1 MEKLIRNVLAAT
13 HLPDN
18 DKRRVIYTLLAGAGS
33 ALSQPGD
40 ASLLLGL
47 SLELKTASNRTLLD
61 DWTGDRILEVVSTAH
76 RADFWA
82 FFHTDWFH
90 NKISGTVSN
99 MDYARNITFMVQ
111 VARRKKA
118 TAQTEDDKLE
128 LEQDMSALRTLA
140 EKKCISA
147 QPPLD
152 FLLQGLF
159 IVMFV
164 SLPEV
169 QPLAT
174 NDYIQFLVD
183 HIASSPVASGSSQG
197 SSLQSTKNAT
207 SLLRQ
212 CWEDRPDNV
221 VLTLPHLLYYLADT
235 QKEYPLAL
243 GQLVGAV
250 PPNFTSY
257 VEPYIQSMDRSVL
270 WRLQVPIQR
279 LIDWLVTTDMPGIG
293 VWIVAIMEG
302 LASQGEFIILR
313 ELADKNAY
321 KIARQLAFSQRR
333 NDALLVL
340 RCILLGYH
348 HSDGLFKNISQGLIP
363 LVVPCRKTPE
373 DRKFA
378 TDVCNLAQTLV
389 IHFGDVDD
397 IGTKVQKARMALDLP
412 IVPRAEALRTMQE
425 SSWKKGLHIQNTS
438 AGLRRKAAL
447 VQPLGKVG
455 LVNLGNSCF
464 MNSALRA
471 LFCSGDFS
479 KAVLNDTAR
488 VPREM
493 ALTTRLREAFTG
505 MSTSRLS
512 IYTPLT
518 LYKALPDWLNDGHQQ
533 DAAEFTK
540 ILFSLMEDEDPASK
554 KALSSFH
561 GTVVNQIKCSVCGTV
576 SSNKEGF
583 YDLAVPLTASESSL
597 DLQSVVDV
605 FPSVEELNEQN
616 NNMYHCDKCQVLR
629 AATRYTMLASLPTN
643 LIISLNRF
651 RFDIQRSRRIKINTP
666 IRLARSIQVKVQDGH
681 ELQGYD
687 LYAVVIHTGES
698 ANHGH
703 YYTYARDSGPSVTN
717 SDGGSSST
725 NSEAKAAAKST
736 WLLYNDTSVAVSSF
750 EAMQQTLANSRSETP
765 YMLFFRKTEL
775 QSSRAHPPLTKTISN
790 L

>member
-1 MEKLIRNVLAAT
+1 METVIRKVLAAS

-18 DKRRVIYTLLAGAGS
+18 DKKRAINTLLARGVPT
-33 ALSQPGD
+33 LLKPD
-40 ASLLLGL
+40 ASLLLDLGL
-47 SLELKTASNRTLLD
+47 DLKSASNRTLLD
-61 DWTGDRILEVVSTAH
+61 DWTGDRILEAVSNSH
-76 RADFWA
+76 RDLFWA
-82 FFHTDWFH
+82 VLHTDWFH
-90 NKISGTVSN
+90 NKISGTISN
-99 MDYARNITFMVQ
+99 MDYARNIMFMVQ
-111 VARRKKA
+111 VARRKEA
-118 TAQTEDDKLE
+118 TALTEDDKLE
-128 LEQDMSALRTLA
+128 LEQDMTALRIFA
-140 EKKCISA
+140 EKKCIGA
-147 QPPLD
+147 QSPLD
-152 FLLQGLF
+152 YTLQGIF

-164 SLPEV
+164 NLPASR
-169 QPLAT
+169 PLIVS
-174 NDYIQFLVD
+174 DYIQFLVD
-183 HIASSPVASGSSQG
+183 HIASSPVTSGLSQEAS
-197 SSLQSTKNAT
+197 LRSTKNAT
-207 SLLRQ
+207 LLLRR
-212 CWEDRPDNV
+212 CWDDRPDNV
-221 VLTLPHLLYYLADT
+221 VLTLPHLLFYLSDT
-235 QKEYPLAL
+235 QTECPLAI
-243 GQLVGAV
+243 GRLVGAV
-250 PPNFTSY
+250 PANFTSY
-257 VEPYIQSMDRSVL
+257 VEPFIQGMDRSAL
-270 WRLQVPIQR
+270 WRLQLPIQR
-279 LIDWLVTTDMPGIG
+279 LIDWLVTTDMPGTG
-293 VWIVAIMEG
+293 VWIVSLMES
-302 LASQGEFIILR
+302 LASQGEFMILR

-321 KIARQLAFSQRR
+321 KVARQLAFKERR
-333 NDALLVL
+333 NDALPVL
-340 RCILLGYH
+340 RLILLGYH
-348 HSDGLFKNISQGLIP
+348 HSDVLFKNISQGLIP

-373 DRKFA
+373 DREFA
-378 TDVCNLAQTLV
+378 AEVCSLAQTLV

-438 AGLRRKAAL
+438 AGFRRKAAL

-471 LFCSGDFS
+471 LFCSGDFAR
-479 KAVLNDTAR
+479 AVLNDTAK
-488 VPREM
+488 VPQTR

-561 GTVVNQIKCSVCGTV
+561 GTVVNQIKCHVCGTV

-583 YDLAVPLTASESSL
+583 YDLAVPLPAADSSL

-616 NNMYHCDKCQVLR
+616 NNMYHCDNCHALR

-643 LIISLNRF
+643 LIVSLNRF
-651 RFDIQRSRRIKINTP
+651 RFDVQRSRRIKINTP
-666 IRLARSIQVKVQDGH
+666 IRLAESIQIKLQDGH
-681 ELQGYD
+681 DLQGYE

-703 YYTYARDSGPSVTN
+703 YYTYAKDSGPSITTN
-717 SDGGSSST
+717 TEGASSS
-725 NSEAKAAAKST
+725 EAAAKST
-736 WLLYNDTSVAVSSF
+736 WLLYNDTSVTLSSF
-750 EAMQQTLANSRSETP
+750 EAMQHALANSRKETP

-775 QSSRAHPPLTKTISN
+775 HSSRAHAPLARTISN

>member
-1 MEKLIRNVLAAT
+1 MEKLIRNVLAAA
-13 HLPDN
+13 HLRDN
-18 DKRRVIYTLLAGAGS
+18 DKKKVIYTLLAGSAS
-33 ALSQPGD
+33 ALSEPGD

-61 DWTGDRILEVVSTAH
+61 DWTADRILEAVSTARH
-76 RADFWA
+76 ADFWD
-82 FFHTDWFH
+82 FFRTEWFH
-90 NKISGTVSN
+90 NRISGIVSN
-99 MDYARNITFMVQ
+99 MDYARNITLMVQ
-111 VARRKKA
+111 VARRKEA
-118 TAQTEDDKLE
+118 TAQNEDDKLV
-128 LEQDMSALRTLA
+128 LEQDVSALRTFA
-140 EKKCISA
+140 EKTCVSA

-152 FLLQGLF
+152 YLLQHQHNTPPTTSLRVIQGLF

-164 SLPEV
+164 NLPGAR
-169 QPLAT
+169 PLAT

-183 HIASSPVASGSSQG
+183 HIASSPIASESSQG
-197 SSLQSTKNAT
+197 LSLQSTKNAT
-207 SLLRQ
+207 SLLQQ

-235 QKEYPLAL
+235 LKEYPLAL

-250 PPNFTSY
+250 PPNFTTY
-257 VEPYIQSMDRSVL
+257 VEPYIQNMDHSVL

-293 VWIVAIMEG
+293 VWIVSIMEG
-302 LASQGEFIILR
+302 LASQGEFKILR

-333 NDALLVL
+333 NDAFPVL

-348 HSDGLFKNISQGLIP
+348 HSDVLFKNISQGLIP
-363 LVVPCRKTPE
+363 LVIPCRKTPE
-373 DRKFA
+373 EREFA

-397 IGTKVQKARMALDLP
+397 IG
-412 IVPRAEALRTMQE
+412 
-425 SSWKKGLHIQNTS
+425 NTS

-479 KAVLNDTAR
+479 RAVLSDTVR
-488 VPREM
+488 V
-493 ALTTRLREAFTG
+493 
-505 MSTSRLS
+505 
-512 IYTPLT
+512 
-518 LYKALPDWLNDGHQQ
+518 
-533 DAAEFTK
+533 
-540 ILFSLMEDEDPASK
+540 LFSLMEDEDPASK
-554 KALSSFH
+554 KALSLFH

-583 YDLAVPLTASESSL
+583 YDLAVPLAASESAL
-597 DLQSVVDV
+597 DLQAVVDV

-616 NNMYHCDKCQVLR
+616 NNMYRCDKCQALR
-629 AATRYTMLASLPTN
+629 AATRYSMLASLPTN
-643 LIISLNRF
+643 LIVSLNRF
-651 RFDIQRSRRIKINTP
+651 RFDVQRSRRIKINTP
-666 IRLARSIQVKVQDGH
+666 VRLAESIQIKVQDGH

-687 LYAVVIHTGES
+687 LYAVIIHTGES

-703 YYTYARDSGPSVTN
+703 YYTYAKDSGPSATN
-717 SDGGSSST
+717 SDGASSST
-725 NSEAKAAAKST
+725 NSGANAAGKPT
-736 WLLYNDTSVAVSSF
+736 WLLYNDTSVTVSSF
-750 EAMQQTLANSRSETP
+750 EAMQQTLTNSRSETP
-765 YMLFFRKTEL
+765 YMLFFRKTQL
-775 QSSRAHPPLTKTISN
+775 QSSRAHPPLTRTISN